1 MEASRIKT
9 DEFIKKYLETHGIKP
24 TAPNKKAAE
33 LIMNNLSD
41 DLLALISNEVEG
53 KVSDLENA
61 VRQIGSDVSVIY
73 NRLKQVEE
81 VTENFQKFFNEL
93 IRSMPESN
101 HAAIKTYTF
110 MIGMAASYKDP
121 IRIEMMKT
129 AHDVLLFT
137 LEHPESQKEDKE

>member
-1 MEASRIKT
+1 MEASGIKT

-24 TAPNKKAAE
+24 TAPNKRAAE

-41 DLLALISNEVEG
+41 DLLALISNEVER

-61 VRQIGSDVSVIY
+61 VQQIGNDVSKVY
-73 NRLKQVEE
+73 NRLEQVEE
-81 VTENFQKFFNEL
+81 ITGNFQKFFDEL
-93 IRSMPESN
+93 VGSMSVSN

-121 IRIEMMKT
+121 IRTEMMKT
-129 AHDVLLFT
+129 AHDVLLFM
-137 LEHPESQKEDKE
+137 LEHPESQKEGKE

>member
-1 MEASRIKT
+1 MEASGTNI

-24 TAPNKKAAE
+24 TAPNKRAAE
-33 LIMNNLSD
+33 LIMNNLSE

-61 VRQIGSDVSVIY
+61 VRRIGSDVSVIY

-93 IRSMPESN
+93 IGSMSESN

-121 IRIEMMKT
+121 IRTEMMKT
-129 AHDVLLFT
+129 AHDVLLFM
-137 LEHPESQKEDKE
+137 LEHPESQKEGN

>member
-1 MEASRIKT
+1 MEASGIKT
-9 DEFIKKYLETHGIKP
+9 DEFIKKYLEVHGIKP
-24 TAPNKKAAE
+24 TAPNKRAAE
-33 LIMNNLSD
+33 LIMGNLSD
-41 DLLALISNEVEG
+41 DLLALISDEVER

-61 VRQIGSDVSVIY
+61 VQQISNDVNKAYNQLEQVEKITGNFKNFFDELIGSMPVS
-73 NRLKQVEE
+73 
-81 VTENFQKFFNEL
+81 
-93 IRSMPESN
+93 S

-129 AHDVLLFT
+129 AHDVLLFM